1 MGTFRC
7 FLIDL
12 KDLRESGTWDPGEGI
27 LFKVEGAEAYMTSDV
42 KEELKELNLGQ
53 KIKNLRQGQKV
64 SLQAMAEKTGLS
76 QPLLSQIEIEVVAPP
91 VATLLKISKALDVNI
106 GYFFQEEASG
116 KKAVVVRKN
125 ERKQIF
131 RRIHEDPG
139 KTGYY
144 YESLAYPKADKHMEP
159 FHVQFEVKK
168 KEDLVFLTHKGEEFV
183 YVLEGQLEFNY
194 EEETISL
201 DPGDSLYFDSS
212 VPHAFRA
219 VGKKNALA
227 IDVIYAPE

>member
-1 MGTFRC
+1 
-7 FLIDL
+7 
-12 KDLRESGTWDPGEGI
+12 
-27 LFKVEGAEAYMTSDV
+27 
-42 KEELKELNLGQ
+42 
-53 KIKNLRQGQKV
+53 
-64 SLQAMAEKTGLS
+64 
-76 QPLLSQIEIEVVAPP
+76 
-91 VATLLKISKALDVNI
+91 LLKISKALNVNI
-106 GYFFQEEASG
+106 GYFFQEEESG

-131 RRIHEDPG
+131 RRIHEDPT

-159 FHVQFEVKK
+159 FHVQFEIKK
-168 KEDLVFLTHKGEEFV
+168 KEDLIFLTHKGEEFI

-194 EEETISL
+194 EDETISL
-201 DPGDSLYFDSS
+201 EPGDSLYFDPSI
-212 VPHAFRA
+212 PHAFRA